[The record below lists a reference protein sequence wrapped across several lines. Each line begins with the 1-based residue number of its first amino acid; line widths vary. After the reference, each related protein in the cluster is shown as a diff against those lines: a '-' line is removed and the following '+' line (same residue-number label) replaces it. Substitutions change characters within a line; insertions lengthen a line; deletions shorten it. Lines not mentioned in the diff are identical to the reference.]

1 MVCRPCAYS
10 SQHNQARGCRGILE
24 RNLRC
29 GSLCQQLY
37 VRSQCAC
44 KQRHMCLH
52 GCKAAG
58 MVRAMLQAWVIC
70 SVCIRA
76 WPEWLWCW
84 WSIGRNGVG
93 ERYTLVFG
101 SLKGHCCS
109 LCVHMLDL
117 STKGRGCRSTCKL
130 VLQPWLAW
138 QGNQAEEGNAS
149 IGLVVAHAN
158 GHF

>member
-1 MVCRPCAYS
+1 
-10 SQHNQARGCRGILE
+10 
-24 RNLRC
+24 
-29 GSLCQQLY
+29 
-37 VRSQCAC
+37 
-44 KQRHMCLH
+44 
-52 GCKAAG
+52 

-70 SVCIRA
+70 SVCIFFSVRGPSGSGA
-76 WPEWLWCW
+76 G
-84 WSIGRNGVG
+84 GRNGVG

-101 SLKGHCCS
+101 SLEGHCCS

-117 STKGRGCRSTCKL
+117 GTKGQGCRSTCKL

-149 IGLVVAHAN
+149 IGLVVAQAN